1 MRSGATWRLRRLV
14 WAYPAF
20 AYFYDLAGELT
31 QENYP
36 SGRQVKN
43 SYDAAGRAIQ
53 VQGVQGSN
61 TTTYANNIVY
71 APQGPVQSL
80 TLGNGVQESW
90 TFGTPQLQPTQLVA
104 SLSGTGLGTW
114 SWGYGS
120 ATADNGNVMS
130 AGINISAGEVNA
142 SQSFTYD
149 ALNRLKTANE
159 GAWRQTY
166 VYDRFGNRAV
176 LAGAAPIYI
185 PGTSWTP
192 QVSSDTP
199 AAAAALFTGNR
210 WSGTG
215 VQYDGGT
222 ANGAGNTTA
231 LPGFGFS
238 YDAENRMVT
247 ATPSQG
253 AATTYVYDGDGR
265 RVQKVTGSSTTTYV
279 YDAAGSLAAEYAT
292 QPAAAPC
299 TTCYLTEDT
308 LGSTRMMTDRS
319 GAIKSLHDYL
329 PFGEEIQAGLGSRS
343 STYYPPNSFAINDGT
358 TQKFT
363 GKERDQETGLD
374 FFQAR
379 YFGSSQGRFTSP
391 DPGPWILL
399 NPQSYNAYS
408 YGLNNPL
415 RYGDEDGLTP
425 QDRINQAN
433 NLLGMN
439 IPYSHQQS
447 YISNPAEGLD
457 CSGLAAN
464 VFHAD
469 PDNNVALTHN
479 AAAQAAAFEAHGE
492 FTTDV
497 SQGQPGD
504 AIYWSDSSGHI
515 AHTGIVVDIRDGKI
529 YFVHAPRP
537 GKNVNKFWVPLSTGK
552 LGNERFAG
560 FGRPIEHPRNG
571 RPQRV
576 AAPGFR
582 DVIEMLWM
590 MYGPSSPNSEKPK
603 KKKHKKLIPRG
614 TQAAGGDDGSD
625 D

>member
-1 MRSGATWRLRRLV
+1 MKKTDGTNVSLKQYYQYDGANRLTQVAEYQTSGTPACPDGTSQWCENFGYDNFGNRLITARSGFSAPLNEPQGYNTANNRITGTGWQYDNGVSNYRGNIT
-14 WAYPAF
+14 ADPA
-20 AYFYDLAGELT
+20 
-31 QENYP
+31 P
-36 SGRQVKN
+36 N
-43 SYDAAGRAIQ
+43 SY
-53 VQGVQGSN
+53 
-61 TTTYANNIVY
+61 
-71 APQGPVQSL
+71 
-80 TLGNGVQESW
+80 
-90 TFGTPQLQPTQLVA
+90 
-104 SLSGTGLGTW
+104 
-114 SWGYGS
+114 
-120 ATADNGNVMS
+120 
-130 AGINISAGEVNA
+130 
-142 SQSFTYD
+142 TYD
-149 ALNRLKTANE
+149 AESRLTH
-159 GAWRQTY
+159 Y
-166 VYDRFGNRAV
+166 
-176 LAGAAPIYI
+176 
-185 PGTSWTP
+185 
-192 QVSSDTP
+192 
-199 AAAAALFTGNR
+199 
-210 WSGTG
+210 SGIG
-215 VQYDGGT
+215 
-222 ANGAGNTTA
+222 
-231 LPGFGFS
+231 
-238 YDAENRMVT
+238 
-247 ATPSQG
+247 
-253 AATTYVYDGDGR
+253 ATTDYSYDGDGQ
-265 RVQKVTGSSTTTYV
+265 RVKKVSGVTTTV
-279 YDAAGSLAAEYAT
+279 FVFDAAGELAAEYT
-292 QPAAAPC
+292 TPAPG
-299 TTCYLTEDT
+299 LGGRRFFSVDH
-308 LGSTRMMTDRS
+308 LGSTRLITDAGGGVLER
-319 GAIKSLHDYL
+319 HDYR
-329 PFGEEIQAGLGSRS
+329 PFGDEVTLTAGQVRAGVAG
-343 STYYPPNSFAINDGT
+343 YGVDQGT
-358 TQKFT
+358 REKFT

-603 KKKHKKLIPRG
+603 KKRHSWMKKK
-614 TQAAGGDDGSD
+614 GSTI
-625 D
+625 